1 MSQAL
6 KFLTAF
12 SHAFA
17 TMNLYAPHH
26 PAREGAITDVLE
38 QLRALVQE
46 TPSPVFC
53 FLNSEV
59 VYRDQPLK
67 EAKSWPFG
75 KRLTESKIQR
85 LEFAPGV
92 SLEELQNLIDEVQL
106 RLGAE
111 NGGGRKAIWKTEHIK
126 FGPISLPDDLKSGL
140 AEAIDTVES
149 LHEEAYN
156 EGRVSGS
163 LARGVVHTLSQAMR
177 HSGRLLV
184 PLVPLK
190 QADQYTTIHSIN
202 SSILSMGLAEFLHFS
217 SGDVRRIGEAALL
230 HDVGKTF
237 IPSEILGKPSGLNPK
252 EWAIIKRH
260 PVDGARL
267 LLRSGKRLELAASVA
282 YEHHMAWNGHGGYPG
297 FRYRRRLH
305 PASRLIQL
313 CDVYD
318 ACRTRRPFRDPLS
331 SAEIVDL
338 LQNGAG
344 DQFDPQ
350 LTEAIIR
357 MMSVWESRMTDVDAE

>member
-6 KFLTAF
+6 KFLSAF
-12 SHAFA
+12 SQVFA
-17 TMNLYAPHH
+17 TMNLYAPDH
-26 PAREGAITDVLE
+26 PARNEAVIELLE
-38 QLRALVQE
+38 ELRALIRE
-46 TPSPVFC
+46 SPKPVFC
-53 FLNSEV
+53 FLDSEV
-59 VYRDQPLK
+59 VYRDQPLR
-67 EAKSWPFG
+67 EAKSWPLG
-75 KRLTESKIQR
+75 RRLAESKIQR
-85 LEFAPGV
+85 LEFVPGV
-92 SLEELQNLIDEVQL
+92 SQEELQSLIDEVHL

-111 NGGGRKAIWKTEHIK
+111 NGDGRKPTWNTEHIR
-126 FGPISLPDDLKSGL
+126 FGPVSLPDMESGL
-140 AEAIDTVES
+140 VEAIES
-149 LHEEAYN
+149 VDALHEKAYQ
-156 EGRVSGS
+156 EGRVSES

-202 SSILSMGLAEFLHFS
+202 SSILSMGLAEFLRFS

-237 IPSEILGKPSGLNPK
+237 VPPAVLGKPGGLNPD
-252 EWAIIKRH
+252 EWAIVKRH
-260 PVDGARL
+260 PIDGARL
-267 LLRSGKRLELAASVA
+267 LLRSGKRLELAATVA
-282 YEHHMAWNGHGGYPG
+282 YEHHMNWNGRGGYPG

-305 PASRLIQL
+305 PASRLIQI

-331 SAEIVDL
+331 TDEIIDL
-338 LQNGAG
+338 MRQGAG
-344 DQFDPQ
+344 SQFDPQ

-357 MMSVWESRMTDVDAE
+357 MMSVWESRMTGVGAD